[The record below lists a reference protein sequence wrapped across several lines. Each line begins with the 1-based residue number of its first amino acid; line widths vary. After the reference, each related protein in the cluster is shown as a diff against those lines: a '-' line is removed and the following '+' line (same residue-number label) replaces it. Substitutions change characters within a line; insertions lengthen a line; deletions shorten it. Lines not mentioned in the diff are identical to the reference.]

1 MGLWAKGGRSAAVG
15 SEWAPA
21 AAAAVCFASAA
32 AVCFASEAAAAAA
45 VCFASEAA
53 LVAEWRLRRWGG
65 SAARH
70 GGGGTGGR
78 SAAPGMLR
86 LGWEFWGIGYELSL

>member
-1 MGLWAKGGRSAAVG
+1 VGLWAKGGRSAAVG

-21 AAAAVCFASAA
+21 AAAAVCFASA
-32 AVCFASEAAAAAA
+32 
-45 VCFASEAA
+45 AA

-86 LGWEFWGIGYELSL
+86 LGWEFWGIGYELFISVR

>member
-21 AAAAVCFASAA
+21 AAAAVCFAS
-32 AVCFASEAAAAAA
+32 AAA

-86 LGWEFWGIGYELSL
+86 LGWEFWGIGYELFISVR

>member
-1 MGLWAKGGRSAAVG
+1 VGLWAKGGRSAAVG

-21 AAAAVCFASAA
+21 AAAAVCFAS
-32 AVCFASEAAAAAA
+32 AAAAAA